1 MTPEQLRASI
11 LQQAMEGKL
20 VKQDSTDEPASKL
33 LEKIKAKKE
42 QLDREKKI
50 KKTKTLPEIT
60 EDEKPFDIPDSWE
73 WTRLD
78 KIAITINGDRSKNY
92 PGKAYWI
99 SEGVPFINAGAVGNK
114 YLNKTKF
121 NYISDERYELLRSG
135 FIEKNDILYCI
146 RGSLGKNSI
155 STVSKGA
162 IASSLIIIRLISD
175 DIRSDY
181 LWYALNSS
189 IGTDF
194 VKEHRNGS
202 AQPNIPGKDVLKM
215 RLPLPPK
222 IEQQRIVAKIEKLM
236 PLVDEY
242 EKAYNRLK
250 SIDDGF
256 NDKMKQS
263 ILQYAME
270 GKLVKQNL
278 NDISAIQNLKEA
290 REKIKEA
297 IKNKELRKEKY
308 TQAENNGKLP
318 KNWGV
323 ARLKEICEKNNSSIK
338 RGPFGSS
345 ITKSMFVP
353 KGKDTYK
360 VYEQGNAIRRDINY
374 GSYYIT
380 KDKFESLSAFQVKP
394 GDIIV
399 SCAGTIGKTFILP
412 PKIEPGIINQA
423 LLKLTLDT
431 SIIDKK
437 FFLLEF
443 ESISVQLNLHA
454 KGSAI
459 KNLASLKYL
468 KNKVDFPLPPL
479 EEQKRIVAK
488 IEKLMPLVDEY
499 AESYNRLQKIDN
511 EFEDKLKQSVLQYA
525 MEGKLVKQNLSDEP
539 ASELVKKIENKKAEL
554 IKEGKIKKSKKLP
567 TITDDEKPFDIPDSW
582 EWVRLGNIFDITSSK
597 RVMKKE
603 WRDSG
608 IPFYRARE
616 IVSINK
622 NRPLKDPI
630 FIDED
635 TYLKKIKISGKP
647 NEGDILLT
655 GVGTLGIP
663 YIVPKDKKFYFKDGN
678 IIWLKNFG
686 NLNSE
691 YLSWYVQCP
700 YMLKIINDN
709 RGTTVGTLTIVRSKN
724 LVIPIPPLEEQKRIV
739 MKIKEFMNSVSKLS
753 K

>member
-1 MTPEQLRASI
+1 MTPEQL
-11 LQQAMEGKL
+11 
-20 VKQDSTDEPASKL
+20 
-33 LEKIKAKKE
+33 KA
-42 QLDREKKI
+42 
-50 KKTKTLPEIT
+50 
-60 EDEKPFDIPDSWE
+60 
-73 WTRLD
+73 
-78 KIAITINGDRSKNY
+78 
-92 PGKAYWI
+92 
-99 SEGVPFINAGAVGNK
+99 
-114 YLNKTKF
+114 
-121 NYISDERYELLRSG
+121 
-135 FIEKNDILYCI
+135 
-146 RGSLGKNSI
+146 
-155 STVSKGA
+155 
-162 IASSLIIIRLISD
+162 
-175 DIRSDY
+175 
-181 LWYALNSS
+181 
-189 IGTDF
+189 
-194 VKEHRNGS
+194 
-202 AQPNIPGKDVLKM
+202 
-215 RLPLPPK
+215 
-222 IEQQRIVAKIEKLM
+222 
-236 PLVDEY
+236 
-242 EKAYNRLK
+242 
-250 SIDDGF
+250 
-256 NDKMKQS
+256 S

-278 NDISAIQNLKEA
+278 NDISAVQNLKEA
-290 REKIKEA
+290 REKIKKA

-539 ASELVKKIENKKAEL
+539 ASELIKKIENEKAEL

-567 TITDDEKPFDIPDSW
+567 SINDDEKPFDIPDSW
-582 EWVRLGNIFDITSSK
+582 EWVRLGNVANVVMGQAPKSAYVNINGKGIEFHQGKSYFTENIIGRSEKYAAMSNKIIDSK
-597 RVMKKE
+597 YIVMAV
-603 WRDSG
+603 
-608 IPFYRARE
+608 RAPVGDVNLLNRE
-616 IVSINK
+616 ISIG
-622 NRPLKDPI
+622 RGLA
-630 FIDED
+630 
-635 TYLKKIKISGKP
+635 
-647 NEGDILLT
+647 
-655 GVGTLGIP
+655 GIRP
-663 YIVPKDKKFYFKDGN
+663 YISDKDYIFYYLRLIKKYFEKNSTGSTFKAINGN
-678 IIWLKNFG
+678 IIKN
-686 NLNSE
+686 
-691 YLSWYVQCP
+691 
-700 YMLKIINDN
+700 
-709 RGTTVGTLTIVRSKN
+709 T
-724 LVIPIPPLEEQKRIV
+724 PIPLPALEEQKRIV
-739 MKIKEFMNSVSKLS
+739 IKIKELMDAINKLA

>member
-1 MTPEQLRASI
+1 MTSEQL
-11 LQQAMEGKL
+11 
-20 VKQDSTDEPASKL
+20 
-33 LEKIKAKKE
+33 KA
-42 QLDREKKI
+42 
-50 KKTKTLPEIT
+50 
-60 EDEKPFDIPDSWE
+60 
-73 WTRLD
+73 
-78 KIAITINGDRSKNY
+78 
-92 PGKAYWI
+92 
-99 SEGVPFINAGAVGNK
+99 
-114 YLNKTKF
+114 
-121 NYISDERYELLRSG
+121 
-135 FIEKNDILYCI
+135 
-146 RGSLGKNSI
+146 
-155 STVSKGA
+155 
-162 IASSLIIIRLISD
+162 
-175 DIRSDY
+175 
-181 LWYALNSS
+181 
-189 IGTDF
+189 
-194 VKEHRNGS
+194 
-202 AQPNIPGKDVLKM
+202 
-215 RLPLPPK
+215 
-222 IEQQRIVAKIEKLM
+222 
-236 PLVDEY
+236 
-242 EKAYNRLK
+242 
-250 SIDDGF
+250 
-256 NDKMKQS
+256 S

-353 KGKDTYK
+353 KGNDTYK

-525 MEGKLVKQNLSDEP
+525 MEGKLVKQNSSDEP
-539 ASELVKKIENKKAEL
+539 ASELIKKIENEKAEL
-554 IKEGKIKKSKKLP
+554 VKEGKIKKSKKLP
-567 TITDDEKPFDIPDSW
+567 AITDDEKPFDIPDSW
-582 EWVRLGNIFDITSSK
+582 EWVRLDTVLDVRDGTHDTPKYVKNGIPLITSKNISNGHLDFSNIK
-597 RVMKKE
+597 YISEKDFTE
-603 WRDSG
+603 
-608 IPFYRARE
+608 
-616 IVSINK
+616 INK
-622 NRPLKDPI
+622 RSNVEKGDIIFAMIGSIGNPVIVDTDRKFGIKNVALLKNINHSLDMNFVLHYLYLLENLWI
-630 FIDED
+630 KNASGAVQKFIS
-635 TYLKKIKISGKP
+635 LKKIRSS
-647 NEGDILLT
+647 L
-655 GVGTLGIP
+655 IP
-663 YIVPKDKKFYFKDGN
+663 F
-678 IIWLKNFG
+678 
-686 NLNSE
+686 
-691 YLSWYVQCP
+691 
-700 YMLKIINDN
+700 
-709 RGTTVGTLTIVRSKN
+709 
-724 LVIPIPPLEEQKRIV
+724 PPLEEQRRIV
-739 MKIKEFMNSVSKLS
+739 EKVEELQSSISNLS

>member
-1 MTPEQLRASI
+1 MTPEQL
-11 LQQAMEGKL
+11 
-20 VKQDSTDEPASKL
+20 
-33 LEKIKAKKE
+33 KA
-42 QLDREKKI
+42 
-50 KKTKTLPEIT
+50 
-60 EDEKPFDIPDSWE
+60 
-73 WTRLD
+73 
-78 KIAITINGDRSKNY
+78 
-92 PGKAYWI
+92 
-99 SEGVPFINAGAVGNK
+99 
-114 YLNKTKF
+114 
-121 NYISDERYELLRSG
+121 
-135 FIEKNDILYCI
+135 
-146 RGSLGKNSI
+146 
-155 STVSKGA
+155 
-162 IASSLIIIRLISD
+162 
-175 DIRSDY
+175 
-181 LWYALNSS
+181 
-189 IGTDF
+189 
-194 VKEHRNGS
+194 
-202 AQPNIPGKDVLKM
+202 
-215 RLPLPPK
+215 
-222 IEQQRIVAKIEKLM
+222 
-236 PLVDEY
+236 
-242 EKAYNRLK
+242 
-250 SIDDGF
+250 
-256 NDKMKQS
+256 S

-539 ASELVKKIENKKAEL
+539 ASELIRKIENEKAEL

-567 TITDDEKPFDIPDSW
+567 AITDDEKPFDIPNSW
-582 EWVRLGNIFDITSSK
+582 EWVRLESISILKNGKTPKKQDISFKGKYPYFKVRDMNNNRIYMKNVKNYVGDKYKKQLMPKDTIIFPKNGGAVLTAKK
-597 RVMKKE
+597 RILVE
-603 WRDSG
+603 NSLVDLNTSG
-608 IPFYRARE
+608 IIPLSPTYYKYIFYLFSSLDIRNYVKGTALPT
-616 IVSINK
+616 IDSKKLKATPVPLP
-622 NRPLKDPI
+622 PLK
-630 FIDED
+630 
-635 TYLKKIKISGKP
+635 
-647 NEGDILLT
+647 
-655 GVGTLGIP
+655 
-663 YIVPKDKKFYFKDGN
+663 
-678 IIWLKNFG
+678 
-686 NLNSE
+686 
-691 YLSWYVQCP
+691 
-700 YMLKIINDN
+700 
-709 RGTTVGTLTIVRSKN
+709 
-724 LVIPIPPLEEQKRIV
+724 EQRRIV
-739 MKIKEFMNSVSKLS
+739 AKIQKLQDSISSLS